1 MTAIYFDLSEQ
12 FLSNGHRFKYYGIV
26 RTVMEVGYE
35 MAKDTQVRFVIFSP
49 AHGAFF
55 EVTPRLDDASP
66 TGVMDP
72 GLPPAATPIRLRQS
86 FPTPNRLRDA
96 VFPLV
101 RALARR
107 INLRRWKHVP
117 PGAARPVDLSGQI
130 LIALGRSKI
139 MTDYLNDLA
148 RNGTDVRMVPLLHD
162 MIPLHAFAHREQR
175 MFTSNFMHDN
185 ARVIAH
191 SDLVLTNSA
200 FTRDEVVHF
209 AGKGLFPELPP
220 VVAVPL
226 SHEFRP
232 TCETLNMLIP
242 DAPYVMCVGTLT
254 GRKNLECVMA
264 ALMYL
269 HRQGRAVPDLVLAGS
284 RRKRAEEYVAQAWFA
299 PLRDKVRQAWSA
311 LAAARKAAK
320 QAAAEREAI
329 AAEEEY
335 LRHAVAELDKLD
347 PQAGE
352 EEQLDARRRLMQSA
366 EKIRSDVVNAYE
378 MMGQGGAETQ
388 LGDALRWLDG
398 VAHKADGALE
408 APMAALSRAM
418 VELDEA
424 MEGVVAAID
433 TMSFN
438 PIELEETEERLFAI
452 RAMARKHEVLAD
464 DLAGFAETLRGKLDA
479 LDAGEAAQAGLE
491 KAVRDAQAAY
501 DAAAD
506 ALTDARRKKAGKLDK
521 AVAAELAPLK
531 MERAVFATQITEET
545 PGPEGRDAVS
555 FTVATNPG
563 APAGPLGKI
572 ASGGELS
579 RFLLALK
586 VCLAKGQTGL
596 TMIFDEIDRGVG
608 GATADAVGRRLAALS
623 QGGQVLV
630 VTHSPQVA
638 ALGAHH
644 WRVSK
649 AVSKGMTLS
658 TVTPL
663 SAPERV
669 DEVAR
674 MLAGDTI
681 TEAAR
686 AAARELLGEEFAS

>member
-1 MTAIYFDLSEQ
+1 MLRGLDISDMLIIDRLELAFQPGLNVLTGETGAGKSILLDSLGFVLGWRGRADLVRQGASQGEVTAWFDLPE
-12 FLSNGHRFKYYGIV
+12 GH
-26 RTVMEVGYE
+26 
-35 MAKDTQVRFVIFSP
+35 A
-49 AHGAFF
+49 AHAVL
-55 EVTPRLDDASP
+55 EEA
-66 TGVMDP
+66 
-72 GLPPAATPIRLRQS
+72 GLPGGGELIL
-86 FPTPNRLRDA
+86 
-96 VFPLV
+96 
-101 RALARR
+101 RR
-107 INLRRWKHVP
+107 INGSDGRKTAWVNDRRCSGEVLR
-117 PGAARPVDLSGQI
+117 ALSETLVELHGQHDDRGLLDPKGHRAI
-130 LIALGRSKI
+130 L
-139 MTDYLNDLA
+139 
-148 RNGTDVRMVPLLHD
+148 
-162 MIPLHAFAHREQR
+162 
-175 MFTSNFMHDN
+175 
-185 ARVIAH
+185 
-191 SDLVLTNSA
+191 
-200 FTRDEVVHF
+200 DEF
-209 AGKGLFPELPP
+209 AG
-220 VVAVPL
+220 
-226 SHEFRP
+226 
-232 TCETLNMLIP
+232 T
-242 DAPYVMCVGTLT
+242 
-254 GRKNLECVMA
+254 
-264 ALMYL
+264 
-269 HRQGRAVPDLVLAGS
+269 
-284 RRKRAEEYVAQAWFA
+284 A

-464 DLAGFAETLRGKLDA
+464 DLAGFADTLRGKLDA

-586 VCLAKGQTGL
+586 VCLAEGQTGL

-681 TEAAR
+681 TDAAR